1 MILPGSDGDSSES
14 APRER
19 IVIHADM
26 DAFFA
31 SVEQREHPELR
42 GRPVIVAG
50 APPRGVVSAASY
62 EARKFGIR
70 SAMPTAEALQ
80 RCRGVHRVDGNMK
93 LYAAVSKKIRAV
105 FEEFSP
111 EVEPLSLDE
120 AFIDITH
127 SRRVLQGTKEEIG
140 RRLKRR
146 VLEETG
152 LKVSVGIAEVKMV
165 AKIAGDL
172 SKPDGLMIVDPG
184 HGRTFLAPLPLRRLW
199 GVGPVQGERLMR
211 RGLLCIGDL
220 AALEDAEPG
229 SELARLRSL
238 ARAEDGRAVEV
249 AREARSIG
257 EERTFSHDVED
268 RGRLREVLGQHADA
282 VARRLRKEGLV
293 ARVVRLKLKSDEKL
307 DRPGKYRLYTR
318 QMTLAEPSD
327 DGRRIAKTACAL
339 LQDPS
344 LPRRV
349 RLVGVTAAG
358 LQEQGV
364 DPSGQLGLFGAVQ
377 PDPLNNAL
385 DTIQDRFGSEAIR
398 RGTIAPN
405 EKASPT
411 GQIKRG
417 E

>member
-1 MILPGSDGDSSES
+1 MSES
-14 APRER
+14 APHER

-50 APPRGVVSAASY
+50 PPPRGVVSAASY

-70 SAMPTAEALQ
+70 SAMPTSEAMQ

-93 LYAAVSKKIRAV
+93 LYAEVSKKIRAV

-111 EVEPLSLDE
+111 KVEPLSLDE
-120 AFIDITH
+120 AFIDITR
-127 SRRVLQGTKEEIG
+127 SRRVLHGTKEEIG

-172 SKPDGLMIVDPG
+172 SKPDGLMIIEPG
-184 HGRTFLAPLPLRRLW
+184 EGRAFLAPLPLRRLW
-199 GVGPVQGERLMR
+199 GVGPVQCERLER
-211 RGLLCIGDL
+211 RGLRRIGDL
-220 AALEDAEPG
+220 AALKEVDAG
-229 SELARLRSL
+229 SELERLRSL
-238 ARAEDGRAVEV
+238 ARAEDGREVEV
-249 AREARSIG
+249 SREARSIG
-257 EERTFSHDVED
+257 EERTFSYDVED
-268 RGRLREVLGQHADA
+268 RGRLREVLVQHADA
-282 VARRLRKEGLV
+282 VARRLRKEELV
-293 ARVVRLKLKSDEKL
+293 ARVVRLKIKSDEKL
-307 DRPGKYRLYTR
+307 DRPGKYRIYTR
-318 QMTLAEPSD
+318 QVTLAETTD
-327 DGRRIAKTACAL
+327 DGRRIAKMACEL

-358 LQEQGV
+358 LQERGV
-364 DPSGQLGLFGAVQ
+364 EPSGQLGLFGAPQ
-377 PDPLNNAL
+377 PNPLNNAL
-385 DTIQDRFGSEAIR
+385 DKIQDRFGSEAIR

-411 GQIKRG
+411 GQVKRG

>member
-1 MILPGSDGDSSES
+1 MNPPVPDRDSTEP
-14 APRER
+14 ARRER

-50 APPRGVVSAASY
+50 PPPRGVVSAASY

-70 SAMPTAEALQ
+70 SAMPTSEALQ
-80 RCRGVHRVDGNMK
+80 RCREVHRVDGNMK
-93 LYAAVSKKIRAV
+93 LYASESKKIRAV

-120 AFIDITH
+120 AFIDITR
-127 SRRVLQGTKEEIG
+127 SRRVLQGSKEEIG
-140 RRLKRR
+140 WRLKRR

-172 SKPDGLMIVDPG
+172 SKPDGLMIVEPG
-184 HGRTFLAPLPLRRLW
+184 RGREFLAPLPLRRLW
-199 GVGPVQGERLMR
+199 GVGPVQCERLER
-211 RGLLCIGDL
+211 RGLLRIGDL
-220 AALEDAEPG
+220 AALEDVEPG

-238 ARAEDGRAVEV
+238 ARGEDGRVVEV
-249 AREARSIG
+249 SREARSIG

-268 RGRLREVLGQHADA
+268 RARLREVLGQHADT

-307 DRPGKYRLYTR
+307 DRPGKYRIYTR
-318 QMTLAEPSD
+318 QTTLAEPSD
-327 DGRRIAKTACAL
+327 DGRQLAKTACEL
-339 LQDPS
+339 LHDTS

-358 LQEQGV
+358 LRERGV
-364 DPSGQLGLFGAVQ
+364 DPSGQIGLFGAPQ
-377 PDPLNNAL
+377 PNPLNHAL
-385 DTIQDRFGSEAIR
+385 DDIQDRFGAEAIR
-398 RGTIAPN
+398 RGTVAPN
-405 EKASPT
+405 EKASPSW
-411 GQIKRG
+411 QIKRG